1 MDLGHSG
8 TVWQTW
14 WADPSP
20 KISPPESFPAFRRS
34 PEPFYSSALAPSVP
48 ALVAIVNSLR
58 ARGIYVSCA
67 LILIWEVLMWL
78 CGKAQGMTVVWEA
91 DIFTTRAITLLFEN
105 SGQGMELHLWG
116 WLFCDPWEMLFIW
129 CSDSEVEHT
138 TNSIPNNPLKPQG
151 VGEKSTLP
159 QWRGRPSVSTACSVG
174 AGCGPWSLMLVSVE
188 LTLQTGSQP
197 LWIASHHYEKMLK
210 MRNLQKRRL
219 EEKILSGLWGK
230 TRGSIICG
238 LGGRQVCLWS
248 CGLGVQ
254 TIMSMILWVK
264 KADKNVYD
272 LTSFCI
278 YWLHIW

>member
-1 MDLGHSG
+1 M
-8 TVWQTW
+8 V
-14 WADPSP
+14 
-20 KISPPESFPAFRRS
+20 
-34 PEPFYSSALAPSVP
+34 
-48 ALVAIVNSLR
+48 
-58 ARGIYVSCA
+58 
-67 LILIWEVLMWL
+67 
-78 CGKAQGMTVVWEA
+78 
-91 DIFTTRAITLLFEN
+91 
-105 SGQGMELHLWG
+105 
-116 WLFCDPWEMLFIW
+116 FIW
-129 CSDSEVEHT
+129 CSDSEVEQT

-210 MRNLQKRRL
+210 MRNSQKRRL

-230 TRGSIICG
+230 TRVYNLWI
-238 LGGRQVCLWS
+238 GG
-248 CGLGVQ
+248 Q
-254 TIMSMILWVK
+254 TSVSMILWVK
-264 KADKNVYD
+264 KADKSVYD

>member
-1 MDLGHSG
+1 MNQIS
-8 TVWQTW
+8 VWIWGLRALCDRHDGQTLLLESPL
-14 WADPSP
+14 PSP
-20 KISPPESFPAFRRS
+20 FLPLEDHQSLSIPVLLLSQCLFWCPW
-34 PEPFYSSALAPSVP
+34 LTHSVP
-48 ALVAIVNSLR
+48 EEFMCHVHWSWF
-58 ARGIYVSCA
+58 GKFSCGC
-67 LILIWEVLMWL
+67 VR
-78 CGKAQGMTVVWEA
+78 KAQGMTVVWEA

-116 WLFCDPWEMLFIW
+116 WLFCDPWEMVFIW
-129 CSDSEVEHT
+129 CSDSEVEQT

-210 MRNLQKRRL
+210 MRNSQKRRL

-230 TRGSIICG
+230 TRVYNLWI
-238 LGGRQVCLWS
+238 GG
-248 CGLGVQ
+248 Q
-254 TIMSMILWVK
+254 TSVSMILWVK
-264 KADKNVYD
+264 KADKSVYD